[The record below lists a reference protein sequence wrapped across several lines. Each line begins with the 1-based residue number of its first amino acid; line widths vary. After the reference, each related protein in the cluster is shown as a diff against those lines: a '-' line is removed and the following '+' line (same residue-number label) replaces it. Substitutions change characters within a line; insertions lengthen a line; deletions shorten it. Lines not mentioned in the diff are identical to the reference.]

1 MLPEVGARIDPP
13 PYTNTLVTHLPEK
26 RHTDEDPEPART
38 KGQVL
43 GWVQG
48 GGAVILGGI
57 VLNLLGW
64 LPAVLVLGA
73 VA

>member
-1 MLPEVGARIDPP
+1 M
-13 PYTNTLVTHLPEK
+13 TNLPEK
-26 RHTDEDPEPART
+26 RHTDEDLELART
-38 KGQVL
+38 KGRVL

-57 VLNLLGW
+57 VLNLVGW

-73 VA
+73 VAWIAYKLVTRAGGDVEDGR